1 MRARRLPKPVRD
13 VALRSLPPDYWAEA
27 CRELA
32 RRDRILAGLIRA
44 HDGHLTSRGRAFETL
59 ARSIVGQQ
67 ISVHA
72 AESVWKRLAQTAGR
86 ISPPH
91 IAALGPEALREAGLS
106 RNKARYLHELA
117 VGFATGRIRPRRW
130 RGMEDE
136 EIVAELTGFPGIGRW
151 TAEMFLI
158 FHLLRPDV
166 LPVDDLGL
174 RRGMA
179 LHYGLGSVDRE
190 AVYRLGRRWRPWCTV
205 ATWYLWR
212 SLDPRPVAY

>member
-1 MRARRLPKPVRD
+1 MRERHLPEPAGG
-13 VALRSLPPDYWAEA
+13 VAPRSLAPDYWAEA
-27 CRELA
+27 CRELTN
-32 RRDRILAGLIRA
+32 RDRVLAGLIRA
-44 HDGHLTSRGRAFETL
+44 HRGHLTSRGRAFETL

-72 AESVWKRLAQTAGR
+72 AESVWKRLAQAAGR
-86 ISPPH
+86 VSPPRV
-91 IAALGPEALREAGLS
+91 AALGPEALRDAGLS

-117 VGFATGRIRPRRW
+117 VGFASGRVRPRRW

-136 EIVAELTGFPGIGRW
+136 AIVAELMAFPGVGRW

-179 LHYGLGSVDRE
+179 LHYGLGSVDRDI
-190 AVYRLGRRWRPWCTV
+190 VLHLGRRWRPWCTV